1 MLSALP
7 PMRIYRGLDLNNI
20 SVGDGPF
27 SNGNGQH
34 THFIAERTRGR
45 QPKMQ
50 KIGKNFIERNL
61 IIELVKSWVETIYC
75 GLKIDEFS
83 ANWTY

>member
-7 PMRIYRGLDLNNI
+7 PMRIYHGLDLNNI

-34 THFIAERTRGR
+34 TQFITERTRGR

-50 KIGKNFIERNL
+50 KIGKNFVERNL
-61 IIELVKSWVETIYC
+61 ITELVKSWVETINC